1 MYSNLPEFDNWLRE
15 LDAFE
20 LLDWER
26 LPDIELYMDQVIS
39 YMERQ
44 VAVFRLTSE
53 EKIVTPSMINN
64 YIKDGVVPKTVKKK
78 YSKEHLSIL
87 SIVCTLKQ
95 ILPIQDLH
103 RMLEFLINE
112 GEIPQ
117 VYQEFC
123 EMQKESLE
131 SMREEL
137 NQPTHLESQ
146 SSPQEMAL
154 LAMRLAVGA
163 NSARVASQKIIASLM
178 LEFGDKKAELE
189 ARGKK

>member
-1 MYSNLPEFDNWLRE
+1 MPEFDNWLRE